1 MTGVV
6 LCARPVTVSPP
17 QAALTIGLVALYVVG
32 YRTVFPSV
40 SGAFVA
46 TEPVLVA
53 LMLTSPPGWA
63 PAAVAVAVTLGG
75 FDEWPIS
82 HVLHGLFQR
91 VGQAFHCLGPALVLA
106 SAGWPGPDAVTT
118 ETLLLALT
126 AQFAFDGVAALL
138 RGAVQGVTP
147 RQMAR
152 PLLWTFSVDALLA
165 PIGFCIVATAQTR
178 PAAYLLLATPIVLV
192 RLMKSDRESH
202 RKEAEEIKTAY
213 TEVREQVHFDP
224 LTGLHNRR
232 AWDEA
237 VARTAVEISRPDRR
251 SAVVLVADVDHLKPT
266 NDTYGHEAG
275 DLLLQE
281 VAQVMR
287 SLGPEDAVVAR
298 LGGDEFGVLF
308 TVSQGYPMPDFMGL
322 ARRAMVEASGRLGHQ
337 VSASLGVAVCPPGGS
352 VEEGIRRAD
361 QAAGLDKHRRRVARV
376 S

>member
-1 MTGVV
+1 MAASGP
-6 LCARPVTVSPP
+6 LPSPWSLLG
-17 QAALTIGLVALYVVG
+17 AALLIAVYVIGF
-32 YRTVFPSV
+32 RTEFPATG
-40 SGAFVA
+40 GAFVA
-46 TEPVLVA
+46 TQPVLVA
-53 LMLTSPPGWA
+53 MLFTLPLRLVPLA
-63 PAAVAVAVTLGG
+63 VLVAVLVGSHDSHGARNPLHNLFLRAGNG
-75 FDEWPIS
+75 L
-82 HVLHGLFQR
+82 HVL
-91 VGQAFHCLGPALVLA
+91 GPVAVLHLA
-106 SAGWPGPDAVTT
+106 ARPDPDMVAMS
-118 ETLLLALT
+118 TLLLALA
-126 AQFAFDGVAALL
+126 AQFALDGVAALL

-178 PAAYLLLATPIVLV
+178 PAAYLLLATPIILV

-213 TEVREQVHFDP
+213 TEVREQVHSDP

-237 VARTAVEISRPDRR
+237 VARAAVEISRADRR

-308 TVSQGYPMPDFMGL
+308 MVSEGYPMPDFIVM
-322 ARRAMVEASGRLGHQ
+322 ARRAMVAASGRLGHQ

-352 VEEGIRRAD
+352 VEECVRRAD
-361 QAAGLDKHRRRVARV
+361 HAAGLDKHRRRVARV